1 MQFTRSLLLS
11 LLLCCAP
18 AFAANP
24 QVEFQTNQGSF
35 VVELYPE
42 QAPKTVANFMQ
53 YVNNGFYAG
62 TIFHRTINRFM
73 IQGGGYTPELQEKST
88 LTPISN
94 ESNNGLKNEP
104 GTLAMAR
111 ASDPNSATS
120 QFFINLAD
128 NKFLNYYK
136 PDAHYIGYC
145 VFGRVIRGMAVAEK
159 IGQQPTGSVKRLANV
174 PLQPVIIEKVAEL
187 ETPIAAADFEK
198 PSIEKPTKTNSSKT
212 APKGKKRG

>member
-1 MQFTRSLLLS
+1 MLFARLLFLT
-11 LLLCCAP
+11 LLICCVP

-42 QAPKTVANFMQ
+42 KAPRTVANFMQ
-53 YVNNGFYAG
+53 YVNAGFYSG
-62 TIFHRTINRFM
+62 TIFHRTIDRFM
-73 IQGGGYTPELQEKST
+73 IQGGGFTPDLREKST
-88 LTPISN
+88 SSPIPN
-94 ESNNGLKNEP
+94 ESNNGLRNEP

-111 ASDPNSATS
+111 ASDPDSATS

-128 NKFLNYYK
+128 NKFLNFYK
-136 PDAHYIGYC
+136 PDPHYIGYC
-145 VFGRVIRGMAVAEK
+145 VFGRVIRGMAVAAQ
-159 IGQQPTGSVKRLANV
+159 IGQLPTGNVKQLANV
-174 PLQPVIIEKVAEL
+174 PLQPVVIEKAAVL

-198 PSIEKPTKTNSSKT
+198 PAIEKPTKSNSSKT